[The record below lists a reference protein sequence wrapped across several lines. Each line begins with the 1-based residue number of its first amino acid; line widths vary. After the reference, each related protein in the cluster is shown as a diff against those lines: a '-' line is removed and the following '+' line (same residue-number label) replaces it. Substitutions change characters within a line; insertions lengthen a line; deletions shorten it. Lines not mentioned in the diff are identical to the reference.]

1 MTGRETK
8 RIGVVVV
15 AYNAEST
22 LAPVLDRI
30 PEGLRE
36 RLDSV
41 LVCDD
46 YSQDD
51 TYEVALRYQEATPE
65 LPVLVF
71 RRGMNLG
78 YGGNQKVAYRWA
90 IERGLDIVVL
100 LHGDGQYAPEHMPDL
115 IDPLLAGDCDA
126 VLGSRMM
133 TPGAARQG
141 GMPLYKRVGNR
152 ILTKIA
158 NRAVGLELS
167 EWHSGYRAYAVEA
180 LKSVPYESNSDGF
193 DFDTQIIVQFHE
205 AGRRIVERPIPT
217 YYGNE
222 ICYVNGM
229 KYARDVVRDV
239 ARYRLHK
246 MGFGSGSL
254 AFAES
259 AYAVKVQEDSSHL
272 RIVSWLSDR
281 SPKKV
286 LDLGCSD
293 GALGALLRKQG
304 HHVTGLDVNVTE
316 GVDESVDVFI
326 AADLEDGLENQVAGV
341 YEVVIAA
348 DVLEHVRRPDIL
360 LSEIDGCL
368 GPDGTLIA
376 SIPNFAHWY
385 PRLRVMA
392 GRFDY
397 DRRGILDRTHLR
409 FFTRRSF
416 DRLAHEAGF
425 KIVRCEAVGVPFE
438 VVRRGSG
445 PEGQGGH
452 RRGTPL
458 LARMLAGVN
467 GWTARKWPSLFA
479 YQYVYEL
486 APKRHI

>member
-158 NRAVGLELS
+158 NRAR
-167 EWHSGYRAYAVEA
+167 RA
-180 LKSVPYESNSDGF
+180 
-193 DFDTQIIVQFHE
+193 
-205 AGRRIVERPIPT
+205 
-217 YYGNE
+217 
-222 ICYVNGM
+222 
-229 KYARDVVRDV
+229 
-239 ARYRLHK
+239 
-246 MGFGSGSL
+246 
-254 AFAES
+254 
-259 AYAVKVQEDSSHL
+259 
-272 RIVSWLSDR
+272 
-281 SPKKV
+281 
-286 LDLGCSD
+286 
-293 GALGALLRKQG
+293 GALGMAF
-304 HHVTGLDVNVTE
+304 GL
-316 GVDESVDVFI
+316 S
-326 AADLEDGLENQVAGV
+326 
-341 YEVVIAA
+341 
-348 DVLEHVRRPDIL
+348 
-360 LSEIDGCL
+360 
-368 GPDGTLIA
+368 
-376 SIPNFAHWY
+376 
-385 PRLRVMA
+385 RLR
-392 GRFDY
+392 G
-397 DRRGILDRTHLR
+397 
-409 FFTRRSF
+409 
-416 DRLAHEAGF
+416 
-425 KIVRCEAVGVPFE
+425 
-438 VVRRGSG
+438 RGS
-445 PEGQGGH
+445 QV
-452 RRGTPL
+452 RAL
-458 LARMLAGVN
+458 
-467 GWTARKWPSLFA
+467 
-479 YQYVYEL
+479 
-486 APKRHI
+486 